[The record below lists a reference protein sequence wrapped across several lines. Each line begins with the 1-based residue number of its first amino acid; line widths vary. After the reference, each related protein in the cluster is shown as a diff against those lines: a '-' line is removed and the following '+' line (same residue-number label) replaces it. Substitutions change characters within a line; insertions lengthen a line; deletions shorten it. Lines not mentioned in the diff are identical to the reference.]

1 MNKNIIILI
10 LIYIYY
16 ELDDDD
22 DGSGSGNDDD
32 DDNNDDSEAVEL
44 LLLLFR
50 SSLRALI
57 RTVDSQYE
65 ERISP
70 HNQTR
75 NNKCHLLTAS
85 FCNH

>member
-10 LIYIYY
+10 LIYIYIYY

-22 DGSGSGNDDD
+22 DGSGSGNDNNDD
-32 DDNNDDSEAVEL
+32 DNDDSEAVE
-44 LLLLFR
+44 LLLFR

-70 HNQTR
+70 HNQTQIAIPIT
-75 NNKCHLLTAS
+75 NQNDEELQ
-85 FCNH
+85 